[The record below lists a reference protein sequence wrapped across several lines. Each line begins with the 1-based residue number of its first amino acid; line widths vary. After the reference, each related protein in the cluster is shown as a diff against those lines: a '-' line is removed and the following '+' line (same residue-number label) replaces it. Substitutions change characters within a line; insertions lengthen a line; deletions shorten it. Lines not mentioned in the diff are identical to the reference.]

1 MSRYSLK
8 PLYDRGDVF
17 EVAVGWDAGFGTY
30 FAIVYG
36 LPESDGELGVSIWQ
50 GTLPG
55 ELPTTPALV
64 AAITSIADMPPGI
77 LERLAEDKRDCL
89 SAYQKPLTAMIT
101 KFLRYNQ

>member
-8 PLYDRGDVF
+8 PLPDRADVF

-36 LPESDGELGVSIWQ
+36 LPESDGELTVSIWQ
-50 GTLPG
+50 GTIPG
-55 ELPTTPALV
+55 ELPTTPALA
-64 AAITSIADMPPGI
+64 AAIMSIADLPPSI
-77 LERLAEDKRDCL
+77 LERLIDDKRDCM
-89 SAYQKPLTAMIT
+89 SVYQKPLGAMIT